1 MSSINYNSSKS
12 IGKVISVDTAS
23 IIVEVEDLDKLKST
37 QVNHLSVIQSPKAGQ
52 HLIGLIKKITR
63 KSIIDETEASDEEKS
78 TENLVRISLIG
89 TLLDKYGT
97 KLNVF
102 KRTLETVPEIDAEC
116 YVLTGPELTSFMETI
131 ASNSTD
137 DETPLTLGT
146 YTLDQNAKAYIDGD
160 KLFQRHACIVGSTG
174 SGKSWC
180 VARLIEQIA
189 KLKSANSILFDVHGE
204 YKPLESN
211 EISYLK
217 VMGPGDMEVEDPLA
231 NGLIKLPYWLLT
243 YEEMLS
249 MCLDRSDSNAP
260 NQAMLFAKQVSEKK
274 LAFLHANRLES
285 YKAHFTVDSPIPYD
299 INLVLDGLRSLDVE
313 MVTGSS
319 GREKQGPY
327 HGKLT
332 RFIQRLEAKI
342 IDRRLGFLFN
352 TSTVDQ
358 NFDYLNEVLGKL
370 LNAGSNN
377 SGKGVKILDF
387 SEVPSDILPL
397 MTGLLARLIFMVQQ
411 WTDKDKRQ
419 PVSLFCDEAH
429 LYIPQTTNSSQ
440 ELGLKSFERI
450 AKEGRKY
457 GTGLVIISQRPSE
470 VNRTV
475 ISQCNNFISLRLSNQ
490 DDQSVIKKLLPDSL
504 GDLTELLPVL
514 DIAEALI
521 VGDCT
526 LLPIRI
532 SIDEPINKP
541 SSATI
546 DFWTEWTKGT
556 MESGI
561 DESIDYLRKQSKSK
575 STGS

>member
-1 MSSINYNSSKS
+1 MSNIKYDTAKS

-23 IIVEVEDLDKLKST
+23 VIVEVEDLDKLKST

-63 KSIIDETEASDEEKS
+63 KSILEESEAGDDKIN
-78 TENLVRISLIG
+78 TENLVKISLIG
-89 TLLDKYGT
+89 TLLDKHGT
-97 KLNVF
+97 KDNVF
-102 KRTLETVPEIDAEC
+102 KRTLETVPEIEAEC
-116 YVLTGPELTSFMETI
+116 FMLTGSELTNFMETI
-131 ASNSTD
+131 ASNSTND
-137 DETPLTLGT
+137 DVPLTLGN
-146 YTLDQNAKAYIDGD
+146 YTLDQNAKAFIDGD

-189 KLKSANSILFDVHGE
+189 TLKNANSILFDIHGE
-204 YKPLESN
+204 YKPLKSDK
-211 EISYLK
+211 IGYLK
-217 VMGPGDMEVEDPLA
+217 VMGPGDLGISNPLSK
-231 NGLIKLPYWLLT
+231 GLIKLPYWLLT

-249 MCLDRSDSNAP
+249 MCLDRSDNNAP
-260 NQAMLFAKQVSEKK
+260 NQAMLFAKQVAEKK
-274 LAFLHANRLES
+274 LAYLEEKKLNE
-285 YKAHFTVDSPIPYD
+285 YKANFTVDSPIPYD
-299 INLVLDGLRSLDVE
+299 ISSVINDLKALDIE

-319 GREKQGPY
+319 GRDKQGPY

-342 IDRRLGFLFN
+342 SDRRLGFLFHV
-352 TSTVDQ
+352 SDVDQ
-358 NFDYLNEVLGKL
+358 EFDYLNKIVNILI
-370 LNAGSNN
+370 NSGSNN
-377 SGKGVKILDF
+377 SGKGVKLLDF

-397 MTGLLARLIFMVQQ
+397 MTGLLARLLFTVQQ
-411 WTDKDKRQ
+411 WTDEDKRQ
-419 PVSLFCDEAH
+419 PISLFCDEAH
-429 LYIPQTTNSSQ
+429 LYIPQTSNSSQ

-490 DDQSVIKKLLPDSL
+490 EDQTVIKKLLPDSL

-514 DIAEALI
+514 DIGEALI

-532 SIDEPINKP
+532 SIDEPTNKP

-546 DFWTEWTKGT
+546 DFWTEWTKED
-556 MESGI
+556 MLSGV
-561 DESIDYLRKQSKSK
+561 DQSIEYLRKQSKSN
-575 STGS
+575 

>member
-1 MSSINYNSSKS
+1 MSNIKYDTAKS

-23 IIVEVEDLDKLKST
+23 VIVEVEDLDKLKST

-63 KSIIDETEASDEEKS
+63 KSILEESEEGDDKIN
-78 TENLVRISLIG
+78 TENLVKISLIG
-89 TLLDKYGT
+89 TLLDKHGT
-97 KLNVF
+97 KDNVF
-102 KRTLETVPEIDAEC
+102 KRTLETVPEIEAEC
-116 YVLTGPELTSFMETI
+116 FMLTGSELTNFMETI
-131 ASNSTD
+131 ASNSTND
-137 DETPLTLGT
+137 DIPLTLGN
-146 YTLDQNAKAYIDGD
+146 YTLDQNAKAFIDGD

-189 KLKSANSILFDVHGE
+189 TLKNANSILFDIHGE
-204 YKPLESN
+204 YKPLKSGT
-211 EISYLK
+211 IGYLK
-217 VMGPGDMEVEDPLA
+217 VMGPGDLGISKPLSK
-231 NGLIKLPYWLLT
+231 GLIKLPYWLLT

-249 MCLDRSDSNAP
+249 MCLDRSDNNAP
-260 NQAMLFAKQVSEKK
+260 NQAMLFAKQVAEKK
-274 LAFLHANRLES
+274 LAYLEEKKLDE
-285 YKAHFTVDSPIPYD
+285 YKANFTVDSPIPYD
-299 INLVLDGLRSLDVE
+299 ISSVINDLKALDIE

-319 GREKQGPY
+319 GRDKQGPY

-342 IDRRLGFLFN
+342 SDRRLGFLFHV
-352 TSTVDQ
+352 SDVDQ
-358 NFDYLNEVLGKL
+358 EFDYLNKVINMLI
-370 LNAGSNN
+370 NSGSNN
-377 SGKGVKILDF
+377 SGKGVKLLDF

-397 MTGLLARLIFMVQQ
+397 MTGLLARLLFTVQQ
-411 WTDKDKRQ
+411 WTDEDKRQ
-419 PVSLFCDEAH
+419 PISLFCDEAH
-429 LYIPQTTNSSQ
+429 LYIPQTSNSSQ

-490 DDQSVIKKLLPDSL
+490 EDQSVIKKLLPDSL

-514 DIAEALI
+514 DIGEALI

-532 SIDEPINKP
+532 SIDEPTNKP

-546 DFWTEWTKGT
+546 DFWTEWTKED
-556 MESGI
+556 MQSGV
-561 DESIDYLRKQSKSK
+561 DQSIEYLRKQSKSN
-575 STGS
+575 